1 MTFGCKS
8 MLKQKSMATKVWN
21 VPNMLSTARLILACV
36 VCGLVEFHAYLPAM
50 VCFLIAAATDWIDGW
65 YARKYQ
71 QITKLGRILDPFVDK
86 VIIIGTMIALC
97 AQIGSGLAP
106 WMVTVVAAR
115 ELLVTSLRGLVEGA
129 GGDFSAKQ
137 LGKWKMLVQCAAIVA
152 VFLSLMTA
160 TIPTWL
166 FWARSVLIWLAIILT
181 VLSGL
186 EYIWLVVRTSNS
198 EEPTT
203 RVS

>member
-1 MTFGCKS
+1 
-8 MLKQKSMATKVWN
+8 
-21 VPNMLSTARLILACV
+21 
-36 VCGLVEFHAYLPAM
+36 VCGLVEFHAFLPALI
-50 VCFLIAAATDWIDGW
+50 CFLIAAATDWIDGW

-97 AQIGSGLAP
+97 AQPGSGLAP
-106 WMVTVVAAR
+106 WMVTVVASR
-115 ELLVTSLRGLVEGA
+115 ELLVTSLRGMVEGA

-152 VFLSLMTA
+152 VFLSLMT
-160 TIPTWL
+160 TPIPTWL
-166 FWARSVLIWLAIILT
+166 YWTRGILIWLALLLT

-186 EYIWLVVRTSNS
+186 EYIWLVVRNS
-198 EEPTT
+198 PPQQQPTQ
-203 RVS
+203 VG

>member
-1 MTFGCKS
+1 
-8 MLKQKSMATKVWN
+8 MLKQKSMANKVWN
-21 VPNMLSTARLILACV
+21 VPNMLSTARLILACI
-36 VCGLVEFHAYLPAM
+36 VCGLVEFHLYLPA
-50 VCFLIAAATDWIDGW
+50 VICFLVAAATDWIDGW

-97 AQIGSGLAP
+97 AQPGSGLAP

-160 TIPTWL
+160 SVPTWL
-166 FWARSVLIWLAIILT
+166 FWTRGVLVWLAILLT

-186 EYIWLVVRTSNS
+186 EYIWLVVRSSNAAEQAAAKVIES
-198 EEPTT
+198 
-203 RVS
+203 